1 METTVQRGVATAW
14 IATCAIESL
23 ASVKMG
29 VPLDG

>member
-14 IATCAIESL
+14 IATRAIEYL